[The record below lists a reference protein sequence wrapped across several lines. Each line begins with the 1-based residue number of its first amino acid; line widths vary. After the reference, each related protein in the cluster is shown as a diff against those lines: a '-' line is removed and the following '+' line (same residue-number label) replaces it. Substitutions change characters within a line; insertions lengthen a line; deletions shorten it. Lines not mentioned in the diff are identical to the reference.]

1 MKLNEILQ
9 LAGAKKPR
17 KRVGRGSGSGMG
29 KTSGRGHKGRGQR
42 AGITARLGYEGG
54 QNPLIARSPRRGFSN
69 YQFQKPSQIVN
80 LCDLDA
86 RFEDGARV
94 DAEALVQARLIHDP
108 SVPIKVLAKGE
119 MTKKLTVVAAKFSG
133 QATAKIEAA
142 GGSCEQA

>member
-1 MKLNEILQ
+1 MRLNEILQ
-9 LAGAKKPR
+9 LAGAKKSR
-17 KRVGRGSGSGMG
+17 KRVGRGHGAGSG

-42 AGITARLGYEGG
+42 AGISIRIGYEGG
-54 QNPLIARSPRRGFSN
+54 QNPLIARSPKRGFSN
-69 YQFQKPSQIVN
+69 VQFRKPSQIVN
-80 LCDLDA
+80 LCDLEE

-94 DAEALVQARLIHDP
+94 DAEALVAVRLIDDP

-142 GGSCEQA
+142 GGSCEQV